1 MMAFPKT
8 LIDSINN
15 SGAEVYSNGVLKT
28 DTFNPIW
35 NGVIEIRPKSG
46 RVLDY
51 NFNSSFA
58 TFQIGSIVYN
68 EDRGDK
74 NGAFFNIDEQA
85 KLTGTWTW
93 RTQGSIVTK
102 EAPTPV
108 EPSWKITQ
116 NNLDSF
122 SYGNSTLKI
131 NGAVATLN
139 SPIFKGDA
147 ILVVPN
153 SGYKLISA
161 SANGIASDG
170 REVSITFTDKGNGN
184 LEGVFPDEK
193 SLLTLNFNL
202 YSEELPV
209 VVYTLLSGDFR
220 SWYKLTVNDTAKVMG
235 DDVYAGDIIKL
246 VITDPERLFNRVYMS
261 GGDSTGEFTISEDG
275 LTASWTARKASN
287 NVSWSYISA
296 SSKEAT
302 QIYTIKQKD
311 IDVLSS
317 KHVTMTINGKT
328 AVVGSLMKAGD
339 NLVMLPDSGWG
350 IVSARIVDGLSSGV
364 IIFNVQDGGS
374 KATATVNNLMQF
386 NYGATFDVTSEQK
399 TPEVRSSFNNIYLVT
414 PETMAEINKK
424 RFILEASGGEN
435 QTIEIKDYGQYILG
449 LIDLPFAIDP
459 NYILES
465 ENVILGNKQI
475 SVQTPKINSDIIR
488 VDLGKI
494 VVDGEFKN
502 SLDYVGVTALL
513 HLPRVSPINIGL
525 EYVIGCEIGISY
537 YIDVYDGTATINI
550 SSSKVD
556 DVIITQ
562 KVNMG
567 FNVPYINEVSAG
579 VENSS
584 ISVGGDNGVTRPFI
598 ELVKTELI
606 LPTGFYTIPVI
617 DEGNLTGKT
626 GYIEVDNINLNTTAT
641 AIERELIINTLKSGV
656 IIND

>member
-8 LIDSINN
+8 VIDYVND
-15 SGAEVYSNGVLKT
+15 SGAEVYHDGVLKT
-28 DTFNPIW
+28 DTFQPNW
-35 NGVIEIRPKSG
+35 GGVIEIRPKSG
-46 RVLDY
+46 LVLDY
-51 NFNSSFA
+51 NYNVSFA
-58 TFQIGSIVYN
+58 TFKIGSNAYN
-68 EDRGDK
+68 NDRGDK
-74 NGAFFNIDEQA
+74 NGVFFDINEQD
-85 KLTGTWTW
+85 KYTGTWSW
-93 RTQGSIVTK
+93 YTQNSIVTK
-102 EAPTPV
+102 EAPAPV
-108 EPSWKITQ
+108 NPSWKITQ

-122 SYGNSTLKI
+122 SDGKSTLKI
-131 NGAVATLN
+131 NGVIATLN
-139 SPIFKGDA
+139 SQIVSGDT

-153 SGYKLISA
+153 SGYKLINVT
-161 SANGIASDG
+161 ANGIASDG
-170 REVSITFTDKGNGN
+170 REVSITFTDKGNGH

-202 YSEELPV
+202 YSDELPV
-209 VVYTLLSGDFR
+209 VVYTLLHGDFS
-220 SWYKLTVNDTAKVMG
+220 SWYKLTVNDTEKVMG

-246 VITDPERLFNRVYMS
+246 VITDHEILFNRVYMS
-261 GGDSTGEFTISEDG
+261 GGDFTGEFTISEDG

-296 SSKEAT
+296 SRKEEP

-311 IDVLSS
+311 IDVLSA

-328 AVVGSLMKAGD
+328 AVVGSLMKDGD

-350 IVSARIVDGLSSGV
+350 IVSARIADGVGSSV
-364 IIFNVQDGGS
+364 TLFNVQDGGS
-374 KATATVNNLMQF
+374 KATATVNDLMQF
-386 NYGATFDVTSEQK
+386 NYGATFYVTSEQK

-424 RFILEASGGEN
+424 RFIFELSGGE
-435 QTIEIKDYGQYILG
+435 QATIEIKDYGQYILG
-449 LIDLPFAIDP
+449 LIDLPFDIDP
-459 NYILES
+459 SYILES

-494 VVDGEFKN
+494 VVDGEFNN

-513 HLPRVSPINIGL
+513 HLPRLSPINIGL
-525 EYVIGCEIGISY
+525 EYVIGCEIGITY

-550 SSSKVD
+550 SSSKVG

-584 ISVGGDNGVTRPFI
+584 IRVGGDNGVTRPFI
-598 ELVKTELI
+598 VLVKTELI

>member
-1 MMAFPKT
+1 MAFSKT

-15 SGAEVYSNGVLKT
+15 AGAEVYYNGVLKT
-28 DTFNPIW
+28 DTFNPNW
-35 NGVIEIRPKSG
+35 NGVIEIRPKIG

-51 NFNSSFA
+51 NYNYSFA
-58 TFQIGSIVYN
+58 TFQIGSRIYSN
-68 EDRGDK
+68 DRGDEK
-74 NGAFFNIDEQA
+74 GAFFDINEQD
-85 KLTGTWTW
+85 KFTGNWAW
-93 RTQGSIVTK
+93 KTQGSVVTK

-122 SYGNSTLKI
+122 SEGNSTLKI
-131 NGAVATLN
+131 NGVVATLN
-139 SPIFKGDA
+139 SQIFSGDA
-147 ILVVPN
+147 ILAVPN
-153 SGYKLISA
+153 SGYKLTDV

-170 REVSITFTDKGNGN
+170 RDVSIIFTDKGNGSW
-184 LEGVFPDEK
+184 EGIFPDAK
-193 SLLTLNFNL
+193 SLLALNFNL

-209 VVYTLLSGDFR
+209 VVYTLLRDDFR
-220 SWYKLTVNDTAKVMG
+220 SWYKLTVNDTEKVMG
-235 DDVYAGDIIKL
+235 DDVFAGDIIKL
-246 VITDPERLFNRVYMS
+246 VITDPKRLFNRVYMS

-287 NVSWSYISA
+287 NVSWTNISA
-296 SSKEAT
+296 SSKEAP

-311 IDVLSS
+311 IDVLSA

-339 NLVMLPDSGWG
+339 NLVMLHDSGWG
-350 IVSARIVDGLSSGV
+350 IVSARIVDGLGSGV

-374 KATATVNNLMQF
+374 KATATVNDLMQF

-449 LIDLPFAIDP
+449 LIDLPFAIDQ

-465 ENVILGNKQI
+465 ENIILGNKQI

-494 VVDGEFKN
+494 VVDGEFNN
-502 SLDYVGVTALL
+502 SLDYVGVTAIL

-525 EYVIGCEIGISY
+525 EYVIGCEIRITY
-537 YIDVYDGTATINI
+537 DIDVYDGTATINI
-550 SSSKVD
+550 SSSKVGG
-556 DVIITQ
+556 VIITQ

-584 ISVGGDNGVTRPFI
+584 IRVGGDNGVTRPFI
-598 ELVKTELI
+598 ELIKTELI

-626 GYIEVDNINLNTTAT
+626 GYIEVDNIKLNTTAT
-641 AIERELIINTLKSGV
+641 ARERELIINTLKSGV

>member
-1 MMAFPKT
+1 MPFPKT
-8 LIDSINN
+8 LIDSVNN

-28 DTFNPIW
+28 DTFNPNW
-35 NGVIEIRPKSG
+35 NGVIEIRPKRG

-51 NFNSSFA
+51 NYNSSFA
-58 TFQIGSIVYN
+58 AFKIGSRIYN
-68 EDRGDK
+68 NDRGDEK
-74 NGAFFNIDEQA
+74 GAFFDIDGQD
-85 KLTGTWTW
+85 KYTGNWTW
-93 RTQGSIVTK
+93 ITKGSIVTK
-102 EAPTPV
+102 EAPKPV

-122 SYGNSTLKI
+122 SDGNSTLKI
-131 NGAVATLN
+131 NGVVATLN
-139 SPIFKGDA
+139 SPIVSGDT

-153 SGYKLISA
+153 SGYKLINVT
-161 SANGIASDG
+161 ANGIASDG
-170 REVSITFTDKGNGN
+170 RDVSITFTNKGNDSWDGI
-184 LEGVFPDEK
+184 FPDEK
-193 SLLTLNFNL
+193 SLLALNFNL

-209 VVYTLLSGDFR
+209 VVYTLLRDDFR
-220 SWYKLTVNDTAKVMG
+220 SWYKLTVNDTEKVMG

-296 SSKEAT
+296 SSKEAP

-311 IDVLSS
+311 IDVLSA

-350 IVSARIVDGLSSGV
+350 IVSARIVDGLGSGV

-374 KATATVNNLMQF
+374 KATATVNDLMQF

-424 RFILEASGGEN
+424 RFILEATGGEN
-435 QTIEIKDYGQYILG
+435 QTIEIKDYGKYILG

-459 NYILES
+459 NYILEN

-494 VVDGEFKN
+494 VVDGEFNN

-513 HLPRVSPINIGL
+513 HLPRLSPINIGL
-525 EYVIGCEIGISY
+525 EYVIGCEIGITY
-537 YIDVYDGTATINI
+537 DIDVYDGTATINI
-550 SSSKVD
+550 SSSKVG

>member
-1 MMAFPKT
+1 MAFSKT

-15 SGAEVYSNGVLKT
+15 AGAEVYSNGVFKT
-28 DTFNPIW
+28 DSFNPNW
-35 NGVIEIRPKSG
+35 GGVIEIRPKSG

-51 NFNSSFA
+51 NYNHSFA
-58 TFQIGSIVYN
+58 TFKIGPVVYN
-68 EDRGDK
+68 NDRGDEK
-74 NGAFFNIDEQA
+74 GVFFDIDWQD
-85 KLTGTWTW
+85 KYTGTWAW
-93 RTQGSIVTK
+93 ITQGSIVTK
-102 EAPTPV
+102 EAPKPV
-108 EPSWKITQ
+108 EPSWKITK
-116 NNLDSF
+116 NNLNSF
-122 SYGNSTLKI
+122 SDGKSTLKI
-131 NGAVATLN
+131 NGVVATLN
-139 SPIFKGDA
+139 SPIISGDA
-147 ILVVPN
+147 ILAVPN
-153 SGYKLISA
+153 SGYKLQDV

-170 REVSITFTDKGNGN
+170 RNVSITFTDKGNGSW
-184 LEGVFPDEK
+184 EGIFPDEK
-193 SLLTLNFNL
+193 SLLALNFNL
-202 YSEELPV
+202 HSEELPV
-209 VVYTLLSGDFR
+209 VVYTLLRDDFR
-220 SWYKLTVNDTAKVMG
+220 SWYKLTVNGTEKVMG
-235 DDVYAGDIIKL
+235 DDVSSGDIIKL
-246 VITDPERLFNRVYMS
+246 VITDPKRLFNRVYMS

-296 SSKEAT
+296 SSKEAP

-311 IDVLSS
+311 IDVLSA

-328 AVVGSLMKAGD
+328 AVVGSVMKAGD

-350 IVSARIVDGLSSGV
+350 IVSARIVDGLGSGV

-374 KATATVNNLMQF
+374 KATATVNDLMQF

-459 NYILES
+459 SYILES

-494 VVDGEFKN
+494 VVDGEFNN

-513 HLPRVSPINIGL
+513 HLPRLSPINIGL
-525 EYVIGCEIGISY
+525 EYVIGCEIGITY

-550 SSSKVD
+550 SSSKVG

-567 FNVPYINEVSAG
+567 FNVPYINEVSSG

>member
-1 MMAFPKT
+1 MR
-8 LIDSINN
+8 DDN
-15 SGAEVYSNGVLKT
+15 
-28 DTFNPIW
+28 
-35 NGVIEIRPKSG
+35 
-46 RVLDY
+46 
-51 NFNSSFA
+51 
-58 TFQIGSIVYN
+58 
-68 EDRGDK
+68 
-74 NGAFFNIDEQA
+74 
-85 KLTGTWTW
+85 
-93 RTQGSIVTK
+93 
-102 EAPTPV
+102 
-108 EPSWKITQ
+108 
-116 NNLDSF
+116 
-122 SYGNSTLKI
+122 
-131 NGAVATLN
+131 
-139 SPIFKGDA
+139 
-147 ILVVPN
+147 
-153 SGYKLISA
+153 
-161 SANGIASDG
+161 
-170 REVSITFTDKGNGN
+170 
-184 LEGVFPDEK
+184 
-193 SLLTLNFNL
+193 
-202 YSEELPV
+202 
-209 VVYTLLSGDFR
+209 R
-220 SWYKLTVNDTAKVMG
+220 SWYKLTVNDTEKVMG

-246 VITDPERLFNRVYMS
+246 VITDPKRLFNKVYMS

-287 NVSWSYISA
+287 NVSWTNISA
-296 SSKEAT
+296 SSKEAP

-311 IDVLSS
+311 IDVLSA

-328 AVVGSLMKAGD
+328 AVVGSVMKAGD

-350 IVSARIVDGLSSGV
+350 IVSALIVDGLDSGV
-364 IIFNVQDGGS
+364 IIFNVQDGSS
-374 KATATVNNLMQF
+374 KATATVNDLMQF
-386 NYGATFDVTSEQK
+386 NYGATFDVTSKQK

-424 RFILEASGGEN
+424 RFILEASGGKN

-459 NYILES
+459 NYILKS

-475 SVQTPKINSDIIR
+475 PVQTPKINSDIIR

-494 VVDGEFKN
+494 VVDGEFNN

-513 HLPRVSPINIGL
+513 HLPRLSPINIGL
-525 EYVIGCEIGISY
+525 EYVIGCEIGIKY

-550 SSSKVD
+550 SSSKVG

-567 FNVPYINEVSAG
+567 FKVPYINEVSAG

-584 ISVGGDNGVTRPFI
+584 ISVGGDNGVTLPFI

-641 AIERELIINTLKSGV
+641 ARERELIINALKSGV

>member
-1 MMAFPKT
+1 MMPFPKT
-8 LIDSINN
+8 LIDSVNN
-15 SGAEVYSNGVLKT
+15 SGAEVYSDGVLQT
-28 DTFNPIW
+28 DTFDQKW

-51 NFNSSFA
+51 NYNVSFA
-58 TFQIGSIVYN
+58 TFQIGSRIYN
-68 EDRGDK
+68 NDRGDEK
-74 NGAFFNIDEQA
+74 GAFFDINEQA
-85 KLTGTWTW
+85 KYTGNWAWT
-93 RTQGSIVTK
+93 TQGSIVTK
-102 EAPTPV
+102 EAPKPV

-116 NNLDSF
+116 KNLDSF
-122 SYGNSTLKI
+122 SAGNSKLKI
-131 NGAVATLN
+131 NGVVATLN
-139 SPIFKGDA
+139 SPIVSGDA
-147 ILVVPN
+147 ILAVPN
-153 SGYKLISA
+153 SGYKLKDV

-170 REVSITFTDKGNGN
+170 RNVLIKFTDKGNGSW
-184 LEGVFPDEK
+184 EGIFPNEK
-193 SLLTLNFNL
+193 SLLALNFNL
-202 YSEELPV
+202 YSEALPV
-209 VVYTLLSGDFR
+209 VVYTLLRNDFR
-220 SWYKLTVNDTAKVMG
+220 SWYKLTVNDTEKVMG
-235 DDVYAGDIIKL
+235 DNVYAGDIIKL
-246 VITDPERLFNRVYMS
+246 VITDPKRLFNRVYMS

-275 LTASWTARKASN
+275 LTASWTAHKASN

-296 SSKEAT
+296 SSKEAP

-311 IDVLSS
+311 IDVLSA

-328 AVVGSLMKAGD
+328 AVVGSVMKAGD
-339 NLVMLPDSGWG
+339 NLVMLPYSGWG
-350 IVSARIVDGLSSGV
+350 IVSARIVDGLVSGV

-374 KATATVNNLMQF
+374 KATATVNDLMQF

-424 RFILEASGGEN
+424 RFILDSTGGKN

-459 NYILES
+459 SYILES

-494 VVDGEFKN
+494 VVDGEFNN

-513 HLPRVSPINIGL
+513 HLPRLSPINIGL
-525 EYVIGCEIGISY
+525 EYVIGCEIGITY
-537 YIDVYDGTATINI
+537 DIDVYDGTATINI
-550 SSSKVD
+550 SSSKVGD
-556 DVIITQ
+556 IITQ

-567 FNVPYINEVSAG
+567 FNVPYINEVSTG
-579 VENSS
+579 IENSS

>member
-1 MMAFPKT
+1 MAFSKT

-15 SGAEVYSNGVLKT
+15 AGAEVYSNGVLKT
-28 DTFNPIW
+28 DTFNPNW

-51 NFNSSFA
+51 NFNSTFA
-58 TFQIGSIVYN
+58 AFQIGSRIYN
-68 EDRGDK
+68 NDRGDEK
-74 NGAFFNIDEQA
+74 GVFFDIDEQD
-85 KLTGTWTW
+85 KFTGTWVW
-93 RTQGSIVTK
+93 ITQGSIVTK
-102 EAPTPV
+102 EAPAPV

-116 NNLDSF
+116 NNLNSF
-122 SYGNSTLKI
+122 SDGKSTLKI
-131 NGAVATLN
+131 NGVVATLN
-139 SPIFKGDA
+139 SPIISGDA
-147 ILVVPN
+147 ILAVPN
-153 SGYKLISA
+153 SGYKLTSV
-161 SANGIASDG
+161 SANGKTSDG
-170 REVSITFTDKGNGN
+170 RDVSITFIDKGNGSF
-184 LEGVFPDEK
+184 EGILPNEK
-193 SLLTLNFNL
+193 SLLSLNFNL
-202 YSEELPV
+202 YSKALPV
-209 VVYTLLSGDFR
+209 VIYTLLRDDFR
-220 SWYKLTVNDTAKVMG
+220 SWYKLTVNGTEKVMG

-246 VITDPERLFNRVYMS
+246 VITDPKRLFKRVYMS
-261 GGDSTGEFTISEDG
+261 GGDSAGEFNISEDG

-287 NVSWSYISA
+287 NVSWTNISA
-296 SSKEAT
+296 SSKEAP

-311 IDVLSS
+311 IDLLSA
-317 KHVTMTINGKT
+317 KHVTLTINGKT
-328 AVVGSLMKAGD
+328 AVVGSVMKAGD
-339 NLVMLPDSGWG
+339 NLVMLPVSGWG
-350 IVSARIVDGLSSGV
+350 IVSARIVDGLGSGV

-374 KATATVNNLMQF
+374 KANAPVNDLMQF

-475 SVQTPKINSDIIR
+475 SVKTPKINSDIIR
-488 VDLGKI
+488 VNLGKI
-494 VVDGEFKN
+494 VVDSEFKN

-525 EYVIGCEIGISY
+525 EYVIGCEIGITY
-537 YIDVYDGTATINI
+537 DIDVYDGTATINI
-550 SSSKVD
+550 SSSKVG

-567 FNVPYINEVSAG
+567 FNVPYINEVSTG
-579 VENSS
+579 IENSS
-584 ISVGGDNGVTRPFI
+584 IRVGGDNGVTRPFI
-598 ELVKTELI
+598 ALVKTELI

-641 AIERELIINTLKSGV
+641 TRERELIINTLKSGV

>member
-1 MMAFPKT
+1 MPFPKT

-15 SGAEVYSNGVLKT
+15 AGAEVYSNGVLKT
-28 DTFNPIW
+28 DAFNPNW

-51 NFNSSFA
+51 NYNSSFA
-58 TFQIGSIVYN
+58 SFQIGSRIYN
-68 EDRGDK
+68 NDSGDE
-74 NGAFFNIDEQA
+74 NGAFFDIDEQD
-85 KLTGTWTW
+85 KYTGTWTW
-93 RTQGSIVTK
+93 RTQGSVVTK
-102 EAPTPV
+102 EAPKPV

-122 SYGNSTLKI
+122 SDGNTILKI
-131 NGAVATLN
+131 NGVVATLN
-139 SPIFKGDA
+139 SPIVSGDA
-147 ILVVPN
+147 IFAVPN
-153 SGYKLISA
+153 SGYKLKYV
-161 SANGIASDG
+161 SANGKTSDG
-170 REVSITFTDKGNGN
+170 RDVSITFIDKGNGSF
-184 LEGVFPDEK
+184 EGIFPNEK
-193 SLLTLNFNL
+193 SLLTLNFTL
-202 YSEELPV
+202 SSEKLPI
-209 VVYTLLSGDFR
+209 VVYTLLRDDFR

-246 VITDPERLFNRVYMS
+246 VITDPKRLFNRVYMS

-296 SSKEAT
+296 SSKEAP

-311 IDVLSS
+311 VDVLSA

-328 AVVGSLMKAGD
+328 AVVSSVMKAGD

-350 IVSARIVDGLSSGV
+350 IVSARIVDGLGSGV

-374 KATATVNNLMQF
+374 KATATVNDLMQF

-494 VVDGEFKN
+494 VVDGEFNN

-525 EYVIGCEIGISY
+525 EYVIGCEIGITY
-537 YIDVYDGTATINI
+537 DIDVYDGTATINI

-556 DVIITQ
+556 AVIITQ

-567 FNVPYINEVSAG
+567 FNVPYINEVSTG
-579 VENSS
+579 IENSS
-584 ISVGGDNGVTRPFI
+584 IRVGGDNGVTRPFI

>member
-1 MMAFPKT
+1 MAFSIT
-8 LIDSINN
+8 VIDSINN
-15 SGAEVYSNGVLKT
+15 AGAEVYSDGVLKT
-28 DTFNPIW
+28 DTFNPKW

-51 NFNSSFA
+51 NYNDSFA
-58 TFQIGSIVYN
+58 TFKIGSRIYN
-68 EDRGDK
+68 NDRGDEK
-74 NGAFFNIDEQA
+74 GAFFDIDGQD
-85 KLTGTWTW
+85 KYTGNWTW
-93 RTQGSIVTK
+93 ITQGSIVTK
-102 EAPTPV
+102 EAPKPV

-116 NNLDSF
+116 NNLNSF
-122 SYGNSTLKI
+122 SDGKSTLKI
-131 NGAVATLN
+131 NGVVATLN
-139 SPIFKGDA
+139 SPIFSGDA
-147 ILVVPN
+147 ILAVPN
-153 SGYKLISA
+153 SGYKLKDV
-161 SANGIASDG
+161 SANGKASDG
-170 REVSITFTDKGNGN
+170 RDVSITFTDKGNGSW
-184 LEGVFPDEK
+184 EGIFPDEK
-193 SLLTLNFNL
+193 SLLALNFNL
-202 YSEELPV
+202 HSEELPV
-209 VVYTLLSGDFR
+209 VVYTLLRDDFR
-220 SWYKLTVNDTAKVMG
+220 SWYKLTVNDTEKVMG

-246 VITDPERLFNRVYMS
+246 VITDPKRLFNRVYMS

-296 SSKEAT
+296 SSKEAP

-311 IDVLSS
+311 IDVLNA

-328 AVVGSLMKAGD
+328 AVVGSVMKAGD

-350 IVSARIVDGLSSGV
+350 IVSARIVDGLGSGV

-374 KATATVNNLMQF
+374 KATSTVNDLMQF

-424 RFILEASGGEN
+424 RFILEASGGGN

-459 NYILES
+459 SYILEN

-494 VVDGEFKN
+494 VVDGEYNN
-502 SLDYVGVTALL
+502 SLDYVGVTALI
-513 HLPRVSPINIGL
+513 HLPRLSPINIGL
-525 EYVIGCEIGISY
+525 EYVIGCEIGITY
-537 YIDVYDGTATINI
+537 DIDVYDGTATINI
-550 SSSKVD
+550 SSSKVGG
-556 DVIITQ
+556 VIITQ

-584 ISVGGDNGVTRPFI
+584 IRVGGDNDVTRPFI

-641 AIERELIINTLKSGV
+641 ARERELIINTLKSGV

>member
-1 MMAFPKT
+1 MAFSKT

-15 SGAEVYSNGVLKT
+15 AGAEVYSDGVLKT
-28 DTFNPIW
+28 DTFNPKW
-35 NGVIEIRPKSG
+35 EGVIEIRPKSG
-46 RVLDY
+46 RVLAY
-51 NFNSSFA
+51 NYNDSFA
-58 TFQIGSIVYN
+58 SFQVGSRICN
-68 EDRGDK
+68 NDRGDE
-74 NGAFFNIDEQA
+74 NGAFFDIDEQA
-85 KLTGTWTW
+85 EYTGTWKW
-93 RTQGSIVTK
+93 ITQGSIVTK

-116 NNLDSF
+116 NNLNSF
-122 SYGNSTLKI
+122 SDGNSTLKI
-131 NGAVATLN
+131 NNVVASLN
-139 SPIFKGDA
+139 SPIVSGDV
-147 ILVVPN
+147 ILAVPN
-153 SGYKLISA
+153 SGYKLTDV

-170 REVSITFTDKGNGN
+170 RDVSITFTDKGNGSF
-184 LEGVFPDEK
+184 ECIFPDVK

-202 YSEELPV
+202 YSKELPV
-209 VVYTLLSGDFR
+209 VVYTLLRGDFR
-220 SWYKLTVNDTAKVMG
+220 SWYKLTVNGTEKVMG

-246 VITDPERLFNRVYMS
+246 VITDPERLFNKVYMS
-261 GGDSTGEFTISEDG
+261 GGDSTGEFAISEAG
-275 LTASWTARKASN
+275 LTASWTAHKASN
-287 NVSWSYISA
+287 NVSWANISA
-296 SSKEAT
+296 SSKEAPK
-302 QIYTIKQKD
+302 IYTIKQKD
-311 IDVLSS
+311 IDVLSTAN
-317 KHVTMTINGKT
+317 VTMTINGQT
-328 AVVGSLMKAGD
+328 AAVGSSMKAGD
-339 NLVMLPDSGWG
+339 NLVMLPNSGWG
-350 IVSARIVDGLSSGV
+350 IVSARIVDGLGSGV
-364 IIFNVQDGGS
+364 ILFNVQDGGS

-424 RFILEASGGEN
+424 RFILESTGGEI
-435 QTIEIKDYGQYILG
+435 QTIVIKDYGKYILG

-459 NYILES
+459 SYILERES
-465 ENVILGNKQI
+465 VILGNKQI

-494 VVDGEFKN
+494 VVDGEFNN

-525 EYVIGCEIGISY
+525 EYVIGCEIGITY

-550 SSSKVD
+550 SSSKVG

-562 KVNMG
+562 KANMG
-567 FNVPYINEVSAG
+567 FNVPYINEVSTG

-584 ISVGGDNGVTRPFI
+584 IRVGGDNGVTRPFI